1 MTVLNIDLQLF
12 DADNFTENEISSPY
26 YSIVIVEGSID
37 FLIDFNEYS
46 INGKALIFL
55 SPYQLLQWKKSNLI
69 DFKILKFHGDF
80 YCIEYHKEEVAC
92 NGILFNSIYETP
104 FVNVSDIIFDEIQ
117 WIIDKMK
124 PLQNATFSHDIAV
137 SKTYLQLILAL
148 SSREKQL
155 QNKINSHK
163 ITDTLNFYNL
173 LENCFIR
180 ERTVSF
186 YASYYHLSVD
196 AFSKKIKKNYG
207 KSPSKLIQERLI
219 LEAKKQIHL
228 TYKSIKEIAHDL
240 GFDDEFYFSRYFK
253 KEVGVS
259 PKMFREQVG
268 ISIVAKKSI
277 E

>member
-1 MTVLNIDLQLF
+1 MNIDLQLF
-12 DADNFTENEISSPY
+12 NSENFTKNEISSPY
-26 YSIVIVEGSID
+26 YFIIIIDGTAD
-37 FLIDFNEYS
+37 FLIDFNQYS
-46 INGKALIFL
+46 TNGKTLIFL
-55 SPYQLLQWKKSNLI
+55 SPYQLLQWKEVTFSDLR
-69 DFKILKFHGDF
+69 ILKFHGDF

-104 FVNVSDIIFDEIQ
+104 FVHVSDIIFDEIK
-117 WIIDKMK
+117 WITDKLK
-124 PLQNATFSHDIAV
+124 SLQSATFSYDIAV

-155 QNKINSHK
+155 QNKINSPK
-163 ITDTLNFYNL
+163 ITDSLNFSNL
-173 LENCFIR
+173 LENYFIR
-180 ERTVSF
+180 ERSVAF
-186 YASYYHLSVD
+186 YAEYYHLSVD

-228 TYKSIKEIAHDL
+228 TYKSIKEIARDF
-240 GFDDEFYFSRYFK
+240 GFEDEFYFSRYFK
-253 KEVGVS
+253 KEVGIS
-259 PKMFREQVG
+259 PKKFREKVG